1 MPLSKRLTAE
11 FIGTLWLVL
20 GGCGSAVLATAYPGL
35 GIGFAG
41 VSLAFGLTVLTGAY
55 ALGHISGAHFN
66 PAVSFGLWAGKR
78 FPAGELVPYI
88 VAQVL
93 GAIAAAAILYLIATG
108 KPGVTGQT
116 LAASGFAANG
126 FGDTPGSP
134 GDYSALAAFVSEV
147 VMTFFFLI
155 VILGS
160 THGRAPK
167 GFAPIAI
174 GLCLTLIHL
183 VSIPVTNTS
192 VNPARS
198 TGPAIFVAIKGGGW
212 AITQLWLFWL
222 APIIGAMLAGLFY
235 GWMAGDDQVPPQ
247 EPVVGEEPTTT
258 VVEVIES

>member
-1 MPLSKRLTAE
+1 MPLIRRLSAE

-20 GGCGSAVLATAYPGL
+20 GGCGSAVLAAAFPNL

-66 PAVSFGLWAGKR
+66 PAVSLGLWAGKR
-78 FPAGELVPYI
+78 FPTNELLPYI
-88 VAQVL
+88 IAQVL
-93 GAIAAAAILYLIATG
+93 GAIAGAGILYLIANG
-108 KPGVTGQT
+108 KSNFNIG
-116 LAASGFAANG
+116 GFASNG
-126 FGDTPGSP
+126 FGIDHSP
-134 GDYSALAAFVSEV
+134 GKYDPSSCFIAEV

-167 GFAPIAI
+167 GFAPLAI

-183 VSIPVTNTS
+183 ISIPVTNTS

-198 TGPAIFVAIKGGGW
+198 TGPALFVAIYQDIW
-212 AITQLWLFWL
+212 ALKQLWMF
-222 APIIGAMLAGLFY
+222 
-235 GWMAGDDQVPPQ
+235 
-247 EPVVGEEPTTT
+247 
-258 VVEVIES
+258 